1 MNSNSFLKYVIIVC
15 LWIISANMAFANPI
29 DSDKA
34 AMVAKNFMI
43 KKFGDGFT
51 VAEIVPETYHNTVVV
66 YYVNFDEG
74 GWVMVSAND
83 LAVPVLAY
91 SQYGKYDSFE
101 MKPDN
106 YVEFVS
112 DYYERIKLLENETA
126 TNTYAQSL
134 WKELSS
140 FDSEKQLQ
148 KRSENNYIR
157 LLGEPDSTRIAWGQD
172 FNNDD
177 GCEPSYNAFFPQA
190 SYNDC
195 RCGKQEAGCGSV
207 AMGQIMRYWNWP
219 YTSSY
224 RYYDWGKMPIKLYE
238 GTAPDIGDEVGHLLK
253 DCADASN
260 MKYMFCEGSWTTVNE
275 IEDAFEDSFR
285 YKSVKKHVK
294 SDWETDS
301 WLDLIRSE
309 IDAGRPVFYRGD
321 KSDLSVNKHFFIIDG
336 YDPDNPDMFSINFG
350 WTGSCDN
357 ALYNLN
363 AIANYN
369 GTYNANQKALVGISP
384 TFTSTTTIT
393 DVPYQSVSGIKQEE
407 AQSSIT
413 LPCSGKVLDVNNGGT
428 LIHVAGSSIVLK
440 DGFHAKEGCF
450 YRAFI
455 DSRLSEVND
464 IQVLNAPNVITPNG
478 DGYNDELQFEVRNAN
493 SWELIAYDRY
503 GNVRDHSAG
512 YFTGNLA
519 NVWDGG
525 NLPDGTYF
533 CDIRFKNNYGRFHE
547 NNNYMVYIKRT
558 KNGTKDSIRNSF
570 IQDTPF
576 TNRYEERTELSVLL
590 EEEEENVLVYPN
602 PFYDILSVYLENPE
616 TNNEVFIYDFMGVL
630 KYHKTNVGTRT
641 DIHFDAPQGVYF
653 MLIKTKHQSPIHKI
667 IKL

>member
-1 MNSNSFLKYVIIVC
+1 MNSNSFLKCVIIVC

-478 DGYNDELQFEVRNAN
+478 DGYNDELLVHVENAN
-493 SWELIAYDRY
+493 SWELVVFNRY
-503 GNVRDHSAG
+503 ENVVDHSAG
-512 YFTGNLA
+512 FFTSDYV

-525 NLPDGTYF
+525 NLPDGIYF
-533 CDIRFKNNYGRFHE
+533 CKIRFKNNYGRFHE
-547 NNNYMVYIKRT
+547 SEYIVYIIRA
-558 KNGTKDSIRNSF
+558 KNGTKDSIRDSF
-570 IQDTPF
+570 IQDTDQ
-576 TNRYEERTELSVLL
+576 YEERTKLSVL
-590 EEEEENVLVYPN
+590 EKEEENVFVYPN
-602 PFYDILSVYLENPE
+602 PFHDVLSVCLENSE

-630 KYHKTNVGTRT
+630 KYHKTNIGTRT

-653 MLIKTKHQSPIHKI
+653 MLIKTQHQSLIHKI

>member
-1 MNSNSFLKYVIIVC
+1 MNSNSFLKCVIIVC

-83 LAVPVLAY
+83 LAVPILAY

-101 MKPDN
+101 EKPDN

-112 DYYERIKLLENETA
+112 DYYERIKSLENETS

-148 KRSENNYIR
+148 KRFESNCIR

-172 FNNDD
+172 YNDD
-177 GCEPSYNAFFPQA
+177 IGCNPSYNAFFPEA
-190 SYNDC
+190 SYNAC
-195 RCGKQEAGCGSV
+195 RCGKQLAGCGAV
-207 AMGQIMRYWNWP
+207 AMGQIMWYWSWP
-219 YTSSY
+219 YTSSF
-224 RYYDWGKMPIKLYE
+224 RYYDWKKMPKRLYE
-238 GTAPDIGDEVGHLLK
+238 GTPSDSADMVGHLLK

-260 MKYMFCEGSWTTVNE
+260 MNYMFCEGSWTTVNE
-275 IEDAFEDSFR
+275 IKNAFINTFG
-285 YKSVKKHVK
+285 YKGVKKHVK

-321 KSDLSVNKHFFIIDG
+321 KADLSSDKHFFIIDG
-336 YDPDNPDMFSINFG
+336 YSLEDPDYFYFNFG
-350 WTGSCDN
+350 WKGNNDG
-357 ALYNLN
+357 LFYLN
-363 AIANYN
+363 AIAPENLGPYN
-369 GTYNANQKALVGISP
+369 ENQKAIVGISP
-384 TFTSTTTIT
+384 TYTSTTAIT
-393 DVPYQSVSGIKQEE
+393 DVSYQSVNGIKQEE
-407 AQSSIT
+407 AQSTIT

-428 LIHVAGSSIVLK
+428 LIHVAGNSIVLK
-440 DGFHAKEGCF
+440 DGFHAKEGSF

-455 DSRLSEVND
+455 DQNLSEVKD
-464 IQVLNAPNVITPNG
+464 IQVLNVPNVITPNG
-478 DGYNDELQFEVRNAN
+478 DGYNDELQVHVENAN
-493 SWELIAYDRY
+493 SWELVAFNRY
-503 GNVRDHSAG
+503 ENVVDHSAG
-512 YFTGNLA
+512 FFTSDYV

-525 NLPDGTYF
+525 NLPDGIYF
-533 CDIRFKNNYGRFHE
+533 CKIRFKNNYGRFHE
-547 NNNYMVYIKRT
+547 SKYIVYIIRA
-558 KNGTKDSIRNSF
+558 KNGTKDSIRDSF
-570 IQDTPF
+570 IQDTDQ
-576 TNRYEERTELSVLL
+576 YEERTKLSVL
-590 EEEEENVLVYPN
+590 EKEEENVFVYPN
-602 PFYDILSVYLENPE
+602 PFHDVLSVCLENSE

-630 KYHKTNVGTRT
+630 KYHKTNIGTRT
-641 DIHFDAPQGVYF
+641 DIHLDAPQGVYF
-653 MLIKTKHQSPIHKI
+653 MLIKTQHQSLTHKI